1 VVAEK
6 LLATL
11 AMGEGMVDLLLLVG
25 EAEGTTKTMERLEEL
40 MVAGALAVVELLHV
54 VAFEPE
60 TEGVAAQLQLNGLQA

>member
-1 VVAEK
+1 VAEK

-25 EAEGTTKTMERLEEL
+25 AAGEISMLRERLAEL
-40 MVAGALAVVELLHV
+40 MEVVVLVAVVELLDV
-54 VAFEPE
+54 VTFEPE